1 MGAVRP
7 ERHRTLRP
15 GATGGI
21 VDQSLRSRMA
31 PEPTNRD
38 GFGLGWYGGPACPG
52 VHRSV
57 SPAWADSQLL
67 ELAGAID
74 A

>member
-1 MGAVRP
+1 MDP
-7 ERHRTLRP
+7 
-15 GATGGI
+15 
-21 VDQSLRSRMA
+21 SLRSPMS

-57 SPAWADSQLL
+57 SPAWADSKLL
-67 ELAGAID
+67 ELAGAVD